1 MKGKTWL
8 FWGGLIAA
16 AGAVLFQTSYDVQ
29 DLEEKLAGLNR
40 KIVTEQE
47 SIQVLRA
54 EWSYLNDPA
63 KLEELARAHLAL
75 QPTEARQFVAL
86 DSLPMRPAQAP
97 DAAPQPLP
105 LPGRGVNP
113 ALPAS
118 VVPVAA
124 RAPSAPAPIATA
136 RLAAPVPAQAP
147 QPVNTARVPAPTPKL
162 SMDKALEKTPVIVP
176 AALPVAPTVKSA
188 PIKPSTLIPAAA
200 KAPPAPAPAA
210 PVAAPAPTAAPQPVP
225 AALPPGKMA
234 PNAPLPPMN
243 RPTDIANRPI
253 PPAPSA
259 GKTQASAPQPKAT
272 DSLGLLVARL
282 GANR

>member
-54 EWSYLNDPA
+54 EWSYLNDPT

-75 QPTEARQFVAL
+75 QPTEARQFLAL
-86 DSLPMRPAQAP
+86 DAIPMRPAPTP
-97 DAAPQPLP
+97 DAAPQVP

-124 RAPSAPAPIATA
+124 TPAPQIASA
-136 RLAAPVPAQAP
+136 RIPS
-147 QPVNTARVPAPTPKL
+147 PKL
-162 SMDKALEKTPVIVP
+162 SMDKALERTPVIVP
-176 AALPVAPTVKSA
+176 AALPAVPTVKTA
-188 PIKPSTLIPAAA
+188 PIKPSALIPAAA
-200 KAPPAPAPAA
+200 KPPALPPA
-210 PVAAPAPTAAPQPVP
+210 AAPAPQPTP
-225 AALPPGKMA
+225 AATPAAVGKLA
-234 PNAPLPPMN
+234 PNAPLPALN
-243 RPTDIANRPI
+243 RPTDVASRPV
-253 PPAPSA
+253 APSPTTKVIAA
-259 GKTQASAPQPKAT
+259 GMQQPKPT
-272 DSLGLLVARL
+272 DSLGMLVARL

>member
-54 EWSYLNDPA
+54 EWSYLNDPT

-75 QPTEARQFVAL
+75 QPTEARQFLAL
-86 DSLPMRPAQAP
+86 DAIPMRPAPTP
-97 DAAPQPLP
+97 DAAPQAP

-124 RAPSAPAPIATA
+124 
-136 RLAAPVPAQAP
+136 VAP
-147 QPVNTARVPAPTPKL
+147 QIVSSARIPSPKL

-176 AALPVAPTVKSA
+176 AALPAIPTVKTA
-188 PIKPSTLIPAAA
+188 PIKPSALIPAAA
-200 KAPPAPAPAA
+200 KPPALPPA
-210 PVAAPAPTAAPQPVP
+210 AAPAPQPTP
-225 AALPPGKMA
+225 AAVGKLA
-234 PNAPLPPMN
+234 PNAPLPALN
-243 RPTDIANRPI
+243 RPTDVASRPV
-253 PPAPSA
+253 APSPTA
-259 GKTQASAPQPKAT
+259 KVIAAAMQQPKPT
-272 DSLGLLVARL
+272 DSLGMLVARL

>member
-54 EWSYLNDPA
+54 EWSYLNDPT

-75 QPTEARQFVAL
+75 QPTEARQFLAL
-86 DSLPMRPAQAP
+86 DVIPMRPAPAP
-97 DAAPQPLP
+97 DDATT
-105 LPGRGVNP
+105 PGRGVNP

-124 RAPSAPAPIATA
+124 
-136 RLAAPVPAQAP
+136 AAPQVASS
-147 QPVNTARVPAPTPKL
+147 ARIPSPKL
-162 SMDKALEKTPVIVP
+162 PMDKALERTPVIIP
-176 AALPVAPTVKSA
+176 AALPATPVVRTA
-188 PIKPSTLIPAAA
+188 PIKPSALIPAAA
-200 KAPPAPAPAA
+200 KPPALPPAP
-210 PVAAPAPTAAPQPVP
+210 
-225 AALPPGKMA
+225 GKLA
-234 PNAPLPPMN
+234 PNAPLPSLN
-243 RPTDIANRPI
+243 RPTDVASRPVTPTPTTKVIA
-253 PPAPSA
+253 A
-259 GKTQASAPQPKAT
+259 GMQHHPKPT

-282 GANR
+282 GVNR